1 MAHGPEGLLRFVAEC
16 GEMPHMDQRQPASPP
31 RLLARFGMYACAFG
45 VFLCGWLAMKT
56 DDWRIMVGLTALAG
70 VAGIAAS
77 AFGKRAG

>member
-1 MAHGPEGLLRFVAEC
+1 
-16 GEMPHMDQRQPASPP
+16 MDHQQHQQPASPA
-31 RLLARFGMYACAFG
+31 RLLSRFGMYASAFG

-56 DDWRIMVGLTALAG
+56 DDWRIMVGLTALAA